1 MIEIAGGGLRG
12 IACAVE
18 LLKSNF
24 EVTIFEARQEIG
36 NPVRSPG
43 IIKNLDSNLIE
54 ITAAKKTVY
63 GWALRREWLEKELAK
78 KVVDLGGIIKLKT
91 TAPKN
96 SIDCTGGKSIAAG
109 WPCAGTQDNLVNW
122 SGGIV
127 IKSNIPNNFTL
138 NEMSEDRFCFE
149 RGDGLVECWI
159 NGDISRPT
167 QGWLEIMQG
176 EHPRSVDEIWADEAI
191 KEGQAIA
198 KNIIAS
204 PQEVG

>member
-12 IACAVE
+12 ISCAVE
-18 LLKSNF
+18 LLKRNY

-43 IIKNLDSNLIE
+43 IIKNLDSDLIE

-96 SIDCTGGKSIAAG
+96 SIDCTGGKSIAPG
-109 WPCAGTQDNLVNW
+109 WPCAGSQDNLVNW
-122 SGGIV
+122 RGGIV
-127 IKSNIPNNFTL
+127 IKSNIPNDFIL
-138 NEMSEDRFCFE
+138 NEMSHDRFCFE

-159 NGDISRPT
+159 NGDLSRPT

-176 EHPRSVDEIWADEAI
+176 EHPLSVDKIWADEAI
-191 KEGQAIA
+191 KEGQDIA
-198 KNIIAS
+198 KNIIGS